1 MASSGPNPADWRQ
14 KLAAMMLGLRQQRK
28 QMPNSSFDA
37 MSFSVSRY
45 CCRLL
50 RIPINRALLLLQ
62 QQFYGHYIL
71 VNLR

>member
-1 MASSGPNPADWRQ
+1 
-14 KLAAMMLGLRQQRK
+14 MMLGLRQQRK